1 MQPDPW
7 PLIYQ
12 ADYPEG
18 DHKPRS
24 NEEVNNRY
32 RTEPTPY
39 LGNQPEVREILHK
52 LNISPHAVYSVD
64 VTEDF
69 QDKVMIITCHGGLQY
84 TLKRYWSNECDP
96 EWRVTSTQRSY
107 TGYDPRFY

>member
-1 MQPDPW
+1 MDAW

-24 NEEVNNRY
+24 NVEVNNRY

-39 LGNQPEVREILHK
+39 LGNVPEVREILHR
-52 LNISPHAVYSVD
+52 LNISPHAVESVD

-84 TLKRYWSNECDP
+84 TLKQGWTLDGQLK
-96 EWRVTSTQRSY
+96 WHVTSTQRSY
-107 TGYDPRFY
+107 AGYDPKFY